1 MTHVCQLSPSLMSI
15 ECPPIL
21 SAGKTVSIAPPL
33 DVLNVPADSVGGKNR
48 FQKLGTEQ

>member
-1 MTHVCQLSPSLMSI
+1 MSI

-33 DVLNVPADSVGGKNR
+33 DVLNVPADSVGGKTVSKNWGLSSHNAPPNFLNNR
-48 FQKLGTEQ
+48 